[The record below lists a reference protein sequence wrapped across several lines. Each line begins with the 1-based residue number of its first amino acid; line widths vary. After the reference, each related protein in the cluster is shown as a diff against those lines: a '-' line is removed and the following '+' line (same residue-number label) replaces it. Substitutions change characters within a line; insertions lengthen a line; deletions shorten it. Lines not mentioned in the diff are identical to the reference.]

1 MEWARLYLDHRF
13 LQMMHA
19 QYIPS
24 LWFITTIPND
34 GFLIKDRSTRLMK
47 TLMTWRTSFFSVR
60 APPIFFAEIFF
71 LKETFGER
79 GKSCSFDKN
88 KFIRSRLP
96 RFASKQVQVGSTQM
110 VQSKPDQHGISILML
125 RNYRQQTYPE
135 IECAIGQKKCQ
146 LQQAR
151 LFYQMAGICFYFYTS
166 NLVSCH

>member
-1 MEWARLYLDHRF
+1 MEWARLYLDHRY
-13 LQMMHA
+13 LQMMCA

-47 TLMTWRTSFFSVR
+47 TLMTWRTSFFFVR

-88 KFIRSRLP
+88 KSSGLGYPVLLP
-96 RFASKQVQVGSTQM
+96 NR
-110 VQSKPDQHGISILML
+110 
-125 RNYRQQTYPE
+125 YRW
-135 IECAIGQKKCQ
+135 AVHKWSS
-146 LQQAR
+146 LN
-151 LFYQMAGICFYFYTS
+151 LTS
-166 NLVSCH
+166 MG